1 MTKTIILGD
10 ASNKSI
16 HKDIQ
21 FFSSLL
27 TDFAVEA
34 TQDKPRQYKYIEL
47 ICFDYAEKL
56 DLMFAYDDP
65 NNRSDGVLF
74 VGKWNNGTVSS

>member
-16 HKDIQ
+16 RKDIQ
-21 FFSSLL
+21 FLSALAASFS
-27 TDFAVEA
+27 VEVA
-34 TQDKPRQYKYIEL
+34 TDKPCEYKYIEL
-47 ICFDYAEKL
+47 ICFDYDDKL

-74 VGKWNNGTVSS
+74 IGKWNNGTVSS